1 MTSDSRDPDSHD
13 PESDPH
19 AADTPIPEHVEL
31 HPWTSVFDA
40 PGWPQVDKEI
50 GDLAFLL
57 SVRDVEMVVAYMQ
70 AELGIIPKDPGM
82 RVADALH
89 RTGVAPQAAVTS
101 MHASVTPIPAIV
113 AQLREE
119 VGPELAPWVHYG
131 LTSQDCI
138 DTALSLMQGEALDIC
153 LAALDEIVSK
163 LAAFARATREIP
175 LLARTVATPAA
186 PTTLGYRAIGWLQGA
201 EAAYAALLQTRD
213 SLAVQIGG
221 AVGDLGK
228 QGEQA
233 VQLVGMVAEQLQ
245 LDTPRAPWHTERSRV
260 LKAATSYVQTINAC
274 AKFAGDVL
282 LMSEFGETRFGG
294 DPKQQG
300 RGQSSAMAGKR
311 NPAAAV
317 LISIAA
323 RQAPGLLATVAA
335 CGVQEMERAA
345 GAWQAE
351 WRPLRELVRL
361 LGGTLRESLLLLNDL
376 GIDQERMRENLRAA
390 DVGDDVSAA
399 VRRTDEYLA
408 RFEAE

>member
-1 MTSDSRDPDSHD
+1 MSDEGPQELILTPGPAANGGSCVARHD
-13 PESDPH
+13 GRVVFVRHTLPGERVRAVVTEDAGGSFCR
-19 AADTPIPEHVEL
+19 ADAVDVL
-31 HPWTSVFDA
+31 VAA
-40 PGWPQVDKEI
+40 PG
-50 GDLAFLL
+50 
-57 SVRDVEMVVAYMQ
+57 RVEAPCEY
-70 AELGIIPKDPGM
+70 AGPGGCGGC
-82 RVADALH
+82 DW
-89 RTGVAPQAAVTS
+89 Q
-101 MHASVTPIPAIV
+101 HASPAT
-113 AQLREE
+113 QRE
-119 VGPELAPWVHYG
+119 L
-131 LTSQDCI
+131 
-138 DTALSLMQGEALDIC
+138 
-153 LAALDEIVSK
+153 K
-163 LAAFARATREIP
+163 RA
-175 LLARTVATPAA
+175 V
-186 PTTLGYRAIGWLQGA
+186 
-201 EAAYAALLQTRD
+201 
-213 SLAVQIGG
+213 
-221 AVGDLGK
+221 
-228 QGEQA
+228 
-233 VQLVGMVAEQLQ
+233 VAEQLQ

>member
-1 MTSDSRDPDSHD
+1 MTSDSHDPDA
-13 PESDPH
+13 DPH
-19 AADTPIPEHVEL
+19 GDDTPLPEHVEL

-70 AELGIIPKDPGM
+70 AELGIIPPDPGM

-89 RTGVAPQAAVTS
+89 HSGVAPQAAVTS
-101 MHASVTPIPAIV
+101 MHASVTPIPGIV
-113 AQLREE
+113 EALREE

-138 DTALSLMQGEALDIC
+138 DTAISLMQGEALDIC
-153 LAALDEIVSK
+153 LAALSEIVGK
-163 LAAFARATREIP
+163 LAAFARETKQMPI
-175 LLARTVATPAA
+175 LARTVATPAA

-201 EAAYAALLQTRD
+201 EAAYAALLQTRGE
-213 SLAVQIGG
+213 LAVQLGG

-228 QGEQA
+228 QGDHA

-245 LDTPRAPWHTERSRV
+245 LAAPRTPWHTERSRI
-260 LKAATSYVQTINAC
+260 LRAATSYVQAINAC
-274 AKFAGDVL
+274 AKFAGD
-282 LMSEFGETRFGG
+282 LMLMVEFGEARLGG
-294 DPKQQG
+294 DPQQQHRG
-300 RGQSSAMAGKR
+300 RSSAMKDKR

-335 CGVQEMERAA
+335 SGVQEMERAA

-361 LGGTLRESLLLLNDL
+361 LGGALRETLLLLNDM
-376 GIDQERMRENLRAA
+376 GIDQQRMRDNLLAA
-390 DVGDDVSAA
+390 EVGDDVSAA

-408 RFEAE
+408 RFEED